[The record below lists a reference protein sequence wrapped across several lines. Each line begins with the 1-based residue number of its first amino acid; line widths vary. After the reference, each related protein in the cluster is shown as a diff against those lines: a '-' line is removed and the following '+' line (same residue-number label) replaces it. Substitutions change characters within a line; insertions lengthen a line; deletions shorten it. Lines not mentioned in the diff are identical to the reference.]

1 LSPIPATSTLIRQW
15 QPRDATTNPSL
26 LLKAVT
32 SPAYQHLVN
41 EAVQWSERQGGT
53 TAEKLAHATDYLA
66 VLAGEQI
73 LGLIPGMVSTEV
85 DARLSFDAE
94 GHQGQGPQTQRA
106 VPPARRRY
114 QPRHDQNCSHLG
126 RHPGSR
132 ELEAEGIACNLTLL
146 FSFTQAQACA
156 EAGVTLISPFV
167 GRILD
172 WHLASTGKDS
182 IPAEED
188 PGVNSVRHIYEY
200 YKTHG
205 YDTVIMGASF
215 RNQGEIEML
224 AGCDRLTISPA
235 LLEALDN
242 DQNGLQRRLSPD
254 NAPQSQPYPPLDE
267 KRFRWHLNQEAPWPR
282 KNWRMASGVSRRI
295 RKHWNHTCP
304 GRFRRPDSVCQG
316 KEVSCCWFCIRI
328 HRGGQRGLP
337 GNHELP
343 GQPSTT
349 SRSGFTMSRAANR
362 P

>member
-1 LSPIPATSTLIRQW
+1 MTSKLEQLRAMTTVVADTGDLDAIRQW

-94 GHQGQGPQTQRA
+94 ATKDKARKLSELYRQRGVDTNRVMIKIA
-106 VPPARRRY
+106 ATWEGI
-114 QPRHDQNCSHLG
+114 QAA
-126 RHPGSR
+126 R

-267 KRFRWHLNQEAPWPR
+267 KRFRWHLNQDA
-282 KNWRMASGVSRRI
+282 MATEKLADGIRRFAADQETLESHLSGSL
-295 RKHWNHTCP
+295 
-304 GRFRRPDSVCQG
+304 Q
-316 KEVSCCWFCIRI
+316 
-328 HRGGQRGLP
+328 
-337 GNHELP
+337 
-343 GQPSTT
+343 
-349 SRSGFTMSRAANR
+349 AA
-362 P
+362 